1 MPALL
6 SPQPGDEPGGLVE
19 LGQWPMAVHLHPV
32 DRLGVLQDAAVG
44 HAIPVDVH
52 RTRNAGRVLHERV
65 RRSDEHDHRGQRW
78 GTVQCREPLDPA
90 RITAAVGRDGSRAP
104 FLGGG
109 PLDHVEAVGAVI
121 AVGLELTVRIAS
133 PAHIDPDR
141 DVAGPRER
149 VGAGARAFISTAV
162 WRAHHDRGR
171 RTVGGQHEIRRERDP
186 IAHRDPDVEATRQ
199 SFADGWGH
207 ELAILADGPP
217 ASVAR
222 RPRRSA
228 PFRPITGDGGPS
240 SAARWAARSPSG
252 WRSTLPTGV
261 VDTDGSIQIHSGALY
276 SAIRDPVSASTRRFC
291 RRP

>member
-1 MPALL
+1 M
-6 SPQPGDEPGGLVE
+6 QG
-19 LGQWPMAVHLHPV
+19 
-32 DRLGVLQDAAVG
+32 
-44 HAIPVDVH
+44 
-52 RTRNAGRVLHERV
+52 
-65 RRSDEHDHRGQRW
+65 
-78 GTVQCREPLDPA
+78 REPLDPA
-90 RITAAVGRDGSRAP
+90 RITAAVGRDRSRAP

-121 AVGLELTVRIAS
+121 AVGLELTVGIAS
-133 PAHIDPDR
+133 AADIDPDR

-149 VGAGARAFISTAV
+149 VGACARAFISTAV

-207 ELAILADGPP
+207 QLAILADGPP

-228 PFRPITGDGGPS
+228 PFRRLQGRRS
-240 SAARWAARSPSG
+240 ESAAHRARAAARSQSPADDPLRMQTNQ
-252 WRSTLPTGV
+252 WRRQRDRLRASADLDTARPPGV
-261 VDTDGSIQIHSGALY
+261 GLRSSITIA
-276 SAIRDPVSASTRRFC
+276 A
-291 RRP
+291 RPE